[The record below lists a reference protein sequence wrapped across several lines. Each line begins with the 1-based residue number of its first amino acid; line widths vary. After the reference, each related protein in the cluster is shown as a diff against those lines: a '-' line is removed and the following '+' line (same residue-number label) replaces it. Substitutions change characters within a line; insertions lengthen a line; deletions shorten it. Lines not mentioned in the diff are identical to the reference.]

1 MLEIYSLRYC
11 FHIRQLLLMMAGC
24 LFLAHCTKKKEESVP
39 GIVRLISTSDDYRK
53 AEVNNYVFFADLS
66 KPSGEYRFFI
76 VNTKDSTIVAKGLCC
91 NGKTDTNGQV
101 LFSNVSGSG
110 CSSKGVYRIGRPYI
124 GNFGKAYRLFG
135 LDATNSNAFIRNI
148 VLHAYK
154 GIPRHPNGKPI
165 CKSEGC
171 PTVNPEFLEEL
182 GRIVEGSTKPTL
194 LFIN

>member
-1 MLEIYSLRYC
+1 
-11 FHIRQLLLMMAGC
+11 MAC
-24 LFLAHCTKKKEESVP
+24 CIFFARCAQRKEKTVP
-39 GIVRLISTSDDYRK
+39 GIVRIISASADYRK
-53 AEVNNYVFFADLS
+53 IDANNRVFFADLS

-76 VNTKDSTIVAKGLCC
+76 VNMDDSTVVDKGLCC
-91 NGKTDTNGQV
+91 NGKTDSNGKV
-101 LFSNVSGSG
+101 LFSNVPGSG

-135 LDATNSNAFIRNI
+135 LNATNSNAFTRNI

-154 GIPRHPNGKPI
+154 GIPPHPNGKPI

-182 GRIVEGSTKPTL
+182 SRIIDGSVKPTL